1 MNAFGSEVLRLSIDL
16 VPVLLAIPLVR
27 VVRGPAQAT
36 LVVLNLWL
44 IMELLTALV
53 GGPDYRFGDLMLP
66 RLVASVLHTALAFGA
81 IELWR
86 RWRIWSGSVTVH

>member
-1 MNAFGSEVLRLSIDL
+1 MSAFGGEVLHLSIDL

-27 VVRGPAQAT
+27 LVRGPAQAT

-53 GGPDYRFGDLMLP
+53 DPGYRFGDLMLP
-66 RLVASVLHTALAFGA
+66 RLASSALHTAFAFGA

-86 RWRIWSGSVTVH
+86 RWRVRTGSVTVH